1 MIEAID
7 INLLKTNPNN
17 PRLIKDDKFK
27 KLVKSIME
35 FPTMLMLRPLIVNN
49 DLVVLA
55 GNMRL
60 KACKEVGLKEVPVI
74 KASNLTKEQEAEFL
88 IKDNI
93 SSGSWDFDELANEW
107 NDFDLI
113 NWGLEIPKFES
124 ETVEDLQE
132 ENFVKISIEANNNAF
147 IEMSEKLQNL
157 CDEYSAI
164 MKVK

>member
-1 MIEAID
+1 MIEAIN
-7 INLLKTNPNN
+7 INLLKPNPNN
-17 PRLIKDDKFK
+17 PRIINDAKFK
-27 KLVKSIME
+27 KLVKSIRE

-49 DLVVLA
+49 EMVVLA

-60 KACKEVGLKEVPVI
+60 KACKEIGLKEVPII
-74 KASNLTKEQEAEFL
+74 KASNLTKEQESEFL

-93 SSGSWDFDELANEW
+93 SSGVWDYDELANEW

-113 NWGLEIPKFES
+113 NWGLDIPKFDM
-124 ETVEDLQE
+124 ETINDVEPD
-132 ENFVKISIEANNNAF
+132 NFVKISIEANNNAF
-147 IEMSEKLQNL
+147 LEMSEKLQNL

>member
-7 INLLKTNPNN
+7 INLLKPNPNN
-17 PRLIKDDKFK
+17 PRIINDAKFK
-27 KLVKSIME
+27 KLVKSIRE

-49 DLVVLA
+49 EMVVLA

-60 KACKEVGLKEVPVI
+60 KACKEIGLKEVPII
-74 KASNLTKEQEAEFL
+74 KASNLTKEQESEFL

-93 SSGSWDFDELANEW
+93 NSGVWDYDELANEW

-113 NWGLEIPKFES
+113 NWGLDIPKFEM
-124 ETVEDLQE
+124 EIVNDVEPD
-132 ENFVKISIEANNNAF
+132 NFVKISIEANNNAF
-147 IEMSEKLQNL
+147 LEMSEKLQNL